1 MRERLRAYRVL
12 MAFSFGAAPWQTA
25 LFLASGAVMALLGPA
40 TAFGAKLLVDAA
52 LGASLHKGLIAAAV
66 LAGCGALGLINGL
79 YYLGLLFSVAE
90 KAGAAV
96 DRRLIE
102 LMARIPGLEHH
113 ERPDYLDRLALLRE
127 ERGGLA
133 WMTNATVG
141 LLRVAVQLVASGV
154 LLARLNPLLLLLP
167 LVGIIPFL
175 TGRKGQ
181 ELAQTAAEAT
191 TEPERL
197 RRHLFETA
205 TTAAMGKEV
214 RVFGLAG
221 DLVARHHAIATGII
235 NVRDRAAWQG
245 AAWQAIDALVSAA
258 AYAGAIGLVLV
269 RAVQGQATPGDVVL
283 AVGLVAGL
291 NAIVFTAV
299 AYGTSFLRVLRT
311 AERYLWLAGYAQA
324 ARPASADP
332 APVPARLTGGIA
344 LRDVTFRYP
353 GTGMTVLDGVS
364 LHLPAGSI
372 IALVGENGAGKTT
385 LVKLLCRF
393 YEATEGTIMVDGI
406 DLRRLDIAAWR
417 GRLAAAF
424 QDFSRFEVLAHETVG
439 VGDLP
444 RIADLAAVG
453 AALDRAGAA
462 ELPARLP
469 QGLETQL
476 GRAWEGGVELSGGQW
491 QKLALARATMRD
503 TPLLLVL
510 DEPTAALD
518 AQTEHEL
525 SAHYARA
532 ARESAVE
539 AGTITLLISHRFS
552 TVRMAD
558 LIVVLEDG
566 RIRESGSHDA
576 LMAAGGLYA
585 ELYELQARA
594 YR

>member
-1 MRERLRAYRVL
+1 MSERLRAYRVL

-40 TAFGAKLLVDAA
+40 TAFGAKLLVDAT
-52 LGASLHKGLIAAAV
+52 LGASLHKGLVAAAV
-66 LAGCGALGLINGL
+66 LAGCGALSLINGL

-96 DRRLIE
+96 DRRLIA
-102 LMARIPGLEHH
+102 LMAEVPGLEHH

-154 LLARLNPLLLLLP
+154 LLARLHPLLVLLP
-167 LVGIIPFL
+167 LVGIVPFL
-175 TGRKGQ
+175 TGRRGQ
-181 ELAQTAAEAT
+181 ELAQSAAEAT

-221 DLVARHHAIATGII
+221 DLVARHHAVASGII
-235 NVRDRAAWQG
+235 DVRDRAAWHG

-258 AYAGAIGLVLV
+258 AYAGAIGLVLM

-311 AERYLWLAGYAQA
+311 AERYLWLADYAHAAHQA
-324 ARPASADP
+324 DAST
-332 APVPARLTGGIA
+332 PVPARLTGGIA

-353 GTGMTVLDGVS
+353 GTGTTVLDGVS
-364 LHLPAGSI
+364 LYLPAGSI
-372 IALVGENGAGKTT
+372 VALVGENGAGKTT

-393 YEATEGTIMVDGI
+393 YEATEGTITVDGL
-406 DLRRLDIAAWR
+406 DLRRLDVEAWR
-417 GRLAAAF
+417 WRLAAAF
-424 QDFSRFEVLAHETVG
+424 QDFCRFEVLARETVG

-453 AALDRAGAA
+453 AALDRAGAS

-469 QGLETQL
+469 HGLETQL

-525 SAHYARA
+525 FTHYTGIARQ
-532 ARESAVE
+532 SAVE
-539 AGTITLLISHRFS
+539 AGTITLLLSHRFS

-566 RIRESGSHDA
+566 RVRESGSHDT
-576 LMAAGGLYA
+576 LMASGGLYA